1 MRVDAEALERI
12 LVHSGMDICAESA
25 ADAAHAAAVPPR
37 VVRNPMRRSALVIL
51 DSGRALATSSV
62 E

>member
-1 MRVDAEALERI
+1 MLM
-12 LVHSGMDICAESA
+12 LYGLDICAESA

-37 VVRNPMRRSALVIL
+37 VVKNQMRRSALVIL